1 MENKHLNFC
10 SKNVNSIFNYQCDQC
25 NFESKHYGAL
35 KRHRLRKHEGT
46 KPFACEKCD
55 YKCITKWDLS
65 QHDIRMHQKDAV
77 LGVSL
82 TCEICGSNFASK
94 KSLEHHQISLHGI
107 SPEKFMCGKC
117 GKAYTNQLGMNWVYA
132 KINLIS

>member
-1 MENKHLNFC
+1 MIFC
-10 SKNVNSIFNYQCDQC
+10 LHFDQLFVYFLFTILGDQC

-46 KPFACEKCD
+46 KPFACDKCD

-65 QHDIRMHQKDAV
+65 QHDIRMHQKDIVTSDKSHTNVTAM
-77 LGVSL
+77 

-94 KSLEHHQISLHGI
+94 KTLEHHQVSLHGI
-107 SPEKFMCGKC
+107 SPEKFMCNKC
-117 GKAYTNQLGMNWVYA
+117 K
-132 KINLIS
+132 